1 MYNANPTFR
10 RLNFVFWKTKIL
22 ISFHEKKK
30 HEDEIILVIYV
41 VTSTIYNWSDGGYW
55 EFGKCQKLGPNIL
68 WRE

>member
-1 MYNANPTFR
+1 MNNANAIFH
-10 RLNFVFWKTKIL
+10 RLNDVFSSKNSN
-22 ISFHEKKK
+22 SFPEKKK
-30 HEDEIILVIYV
+30 HDEIILVIL

>member
-1 MYNANPTFR
+1 MYITNAIFR
-10 RLNFVFWKTKIL
+10 RLNFVFKKTKIL
-22 ISFHEKKK
+22 ISFHEEKK
-30 HEDEIILVIYV
+30 HDEIILVIYV